1 MYISTLNGKMTINE
15 KKINK
20 SILIFFKFVYLCLFL
35 YSRCYLYPWASILM
49 FHSTQL
55 LTIPT
60 VWISVKFVTQL
71 LLYFSDDN
79 NLHIWPCSRGNW
91 FDTRASV
98 FLAVFVRNNEMFQK
112 QVNDKLT
119 SICFCF
125 LLCSSISSL
134 VVLLNLSCSPW
145 SSVSM
150 FLRAFSA
157 STS

>member
-1 MYISTLNGKMTINE
+1 MKIN
-15 KKINK
+15 KNKINK
-20 SILIFFKFVYLCLFL
+20 SILIFFKFVYLCLLL
-35 YSRCYLYPWASILM
+35 YSRCYLYPWAGILM
-49 FHSTQL
+49 FHSTQFVA
-55 LTIPT
+55 IPT
-60 VWISVKFVTQL
+60 VWISVTLVTQL
-71 LLYFSDDN
+71 VLYFSDDK
-79 NLHIWPCSRGNW
+79 NLHIWQCSRQNW

-98 FLAVFVRNNEMFQK
+98 FRHFFRNNEMFQK

-150 FLRAFSA
+150 LLRAFSA

>member
-1 MYISTLNGKMTINE
+1 MKIN
-15 KKINK
+15 KNKINK
-20 SILIFFKFVYLCLFL
+20 SILIFFKFVYLCLLL
-35 YSRCYLYPWASILM
+35 YSRCYLYPWAGILM
-49 FHSTQL
+49 FHSTQFVA
-55 LTIPT
+55 IPT
-60 VWISVKFVTQL
+60 VWISVTLVTQL
-71 LLYFSDDN
+71 LLYFSDDK
-79 NLHIWPCSRGNW
+79 NLHIWQCSRQNW

-98 FLAVFVRNNEMFQK
+98 FRHFFRNNEMFQK

-134 VVLLNLSCSPW
+134 VVLLNLSCSAW

-150 FLRAFSA
+150 LLRAFSA

>member
-1 MYISTLNGKMTINE
+1 MKKNKN
-15 KKINK
+15 KINK
-20 SILIFFKFVYLCLFL
+20 FILIFFKFVYLCLLL
-35 YSRCYLYPWASILM
+35 YSRCYLYPWAGILM
-49 FHSTQL
+49 FHSTQFVA
-55 LTIPT
+55 IPT
-60 VWISVKFVTQL
+60 VWISVTLVTQL
-71 LLYFSDDN
+71 LLYFSDDK
-79 NLHIWPCSRGNW
+79 NLHIWQCSRQNW
-91 FDTRASV
+91 FDTRVSV
-98 FLAVFVRNNEMFQK
+98 FRHFFRNNEMFQK

-150 FLRAFSA
+150 LLRAFSS

>member
-1 MYISTLNGKMTINE
+1 MKIN
-15 KKINK
+15 KNKINK
-20 SILIFFKFVYLCLFL
+20 SILIFFKFVYLCLLL
-35 YSRCYLYPWASILM
+35 YSRCYLYPWAGILM
-49 FHSTQL
+49 FHSTQFVA
-55 LTIPT
+55 IPT
-60 VWISVKFVTQL
+60 VWISVTLVTQL
-71 LLYFSDDN
+71 LLYFSDDK
-79 NLHIWPCSRGNW
+79 NLHIWQCSRQNW

-98 FLAVFVRNNEMFQK
+98 FRHFFRNNEMFQK

-150 FLRAFSA
+150 LLRAFSA

>member
-1 MYISTLNGKMTINE
+1 MKIN
-15 KKINK
+15 KNKINK
-20 SILIFFKFVYLCLFL
+20 SILIFFKFVYLCLLL
-35 YSRCYLYPWASILM
+35 YSRCYLYPWAGILM
-49 FHSTQL
+49 FHSTQFVA
-55 LTIPT
+55 IPT
-60 VWISVKFVTQL
+60 VWISVTLVTQL
-71 LLYFSDDN
+71 LLYFSDDK
-79 NLHIWPCSRGNW
+79 NLHIWQCSRQNW

-98 FLAVFVRNNEMFQK
+98 FRHFLRNNEMFQK

-134 VVLLNLSCSPW
+134 VVLLNLSCSAW

-150 FLRAFSA
+150 LLRAFSA

>member
-1 MYISTLNGKMTINE
+1 MTINNN
-15 KKINK
+15 KINK
-20 SILIFFKFVYLCLFL
+20 SIIIFFKFVYPCLLL
-35 YSRCYLYPWASILM
+35 YSRCYFYPWAGILM
-49 FHSTQL
+49 FHSNQL
-55 LTIPT
+55 VAIPHRLNFGKVRDT
-60 VWISVKFVTQL
+60 APALFFRRQKACTSGSVQDKIGLIHVWVYLEIF
-71 LLYFSDDN
+71 F
-79 NLHIWPCSRGNW
+79 
-91 FDTRASV
+91 
-98 FLAVFVRNNEMFQK
+98 RNNEMFQK

-150 FLRAFSA
+150 FLSAFSA